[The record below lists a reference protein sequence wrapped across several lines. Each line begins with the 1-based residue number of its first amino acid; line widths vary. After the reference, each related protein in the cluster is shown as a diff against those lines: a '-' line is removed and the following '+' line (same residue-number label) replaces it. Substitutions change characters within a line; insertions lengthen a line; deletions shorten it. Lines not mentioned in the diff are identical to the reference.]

1 MEFKIE
7 FFDYG
12 RHGVT
17 AKEPRTGLVA
27 EGRTRT
33 EAREQMG
40 VLLREYLRTNDWV
53 PPDDGPARSFLTID
67 VEVPERERVA

>member
-1 MEFKIE
+1 MEFTVE

-27 EGRTRT
+27 YGRDHA
-33 EAREQMG
+33 EAREEMG
-40 VLLREYLRTNDWV
+40 VLLKEFMRNDWV
-53 PPDDGPARSFLTID
+53 PPAEGPVRSFLTIS
-67 VEVPERERVA
+67 VEVEEHERVA